1 MSLNLLNPRV
11 GDIMGVSSQTF
22 DDPIVEFPIG
32 RFIVL
37 RKDRFKPGDGGYDDR
52 KYTCRLLWQQAI
64 WFISADWP
72 HPWNQNFEITLGEM
86 INSYHRFY
94 LHYRQEEE

>member
-11 GDIMGVSSQTF
+11 ADIMGVSSQTY
-22 DDPIVEFPIG
+22 DEPIVEFPIG

-37 RKDRFKPGDGGYDDR
+37 RKDRFKPGHGGYDDR
-52 KYTCRLLWQQAI
+52 KYTCRLLWKDEHYL
-64 WFISADWP
+64 SVAD
-72 HPWNQNFEITLGEM
+72 NTDGNFTITLGDM

-94 LHYRQEEE
+94 LHYRQEEINK